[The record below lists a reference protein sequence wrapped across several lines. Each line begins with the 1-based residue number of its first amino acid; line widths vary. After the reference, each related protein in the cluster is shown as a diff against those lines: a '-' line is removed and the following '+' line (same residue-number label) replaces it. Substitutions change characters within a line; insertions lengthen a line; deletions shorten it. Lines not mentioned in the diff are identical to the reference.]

1 MLLASIRAGRLRSLA
16 LLTTVLLA
24 LGACDSSDFSETNVD
39 GQYTITALT
48 FDPQP
53 AALANVN
60 VLSRLDAGSTSMTFA
75 GSSRS
80 YVLAFRFTGEASQY
94 LVSGRYSTSGSSGVV
109 VSFSGTDRRRLL
121 LPAEATFRFDEA
133 AVLLRVVLGE
143 VDVGERPL
151 IGQRAGGLNA
161 VDGTLTYQG
170 PLTNVNLAEYD
181 PQQYG
186 GLNAV
191 DGTLTFTL
199 RRR

>member
-133 AVLLRVVLGE
+133 A
-143 VDVGERPL
+143 
-151 IGQRAGGLNA
+151 
-161 VDGTLTYQG
+161 GTLTYQG